1 MTIILYMQ
9 TDRPSQTLPTIH
21 INGSSPKDLFENAC
35 EALGALR
42 KAIQAVEETSPN
54 GRDYYP
60 QGDGAIAVA
69 ISEHC
74 DRIKRIQSVIADL
87 QTLAEHIA
95 DAKAARGTR

>member
-1 MTIILYMQ
+1 VTIILYMQ
-9 TDRPSQTLPTIH
+9 TERTPQALPTIH

-60 QGDGAIAVA
+60 QGDGAIKTAVC
-69 ISEHC
+69 EHAS
-74 DRIKRIQSVIADL
+74 RIERLRSVIAEL
-87 QTLAEHIA
+87 EELAEHIT
-95 DAKAARGTR
+95 DTRGSR